1 VDLQEK
7 RLIKKNRLKGSPDP
21 ANVDPKAMVDRNDDS
36 TKEVPLDNI
45 LQVDQPK
52 KKPALQ
58 LAGKDAE
65 PMLQE
70 PESERG
76 AAVKRILNLMR
87 KKTPPAPGSAEK

>member
-1 VDLQEK
+1 MELAEK

-21 ANVDPKAMVDRNDDS
+21 ANVDPKAQIDRNDDS
-36 TKEVPLDNI
+36 TKEVPLDDI

-58 LAGKDAE
+58 LAGAKAE
-65 PMLQE
+65 PELGL